1 MVTITTSEICDD
13 YLNGEFIFS
22 LKSGL
27 ILSKYF
33 NIENNL
39 SISEENNILEAKSKP
54 F

>member
-1 MVTITTSEICDD
+1 MVTITTSEICD

-39 SISEENNILEAKSKP
+39 SISEENNILEAKNKP

>member
-1 MVTITTSEICDD
+1 MVTVTTQIYDD
-13 YLNGEFIFS
+13 HLNGVLIFS
-22 LKSGL
+22 LKSRL

-39 SISEENNILEAKSKP
+39 SIPEENNILEAKNKP

>member
-1 MVTITTSEICDD
+1 MVTITTSEICDH
-13 YLNGEFIFS
+13 LNGLFIS
-22 LKSGL
+22 LKMGL

-39 SISEENNILEAKSKP
+39 SISEENNILEAKNKP